1 MTADTET
8 PEAPD
13 NTPEAPDA
21 PQEAV
26 QEPADEGKG
35 SKTAVLADLAA
46 ERDKRQAAERT
57 ATETADKLDRVLAA
71 LGMKDDPQQVDPD
84 RLAADL
90 RARDLEL
97 AVVRTAAGVADVDA
111 LLDSRG
117 FLATLESI
125 DPSDRDA
132 VKAHVTEY
140 VTAHPRFAVAT
151 PKTQGARD
159 AAAGGGRAPIGGTAA
174 QQFAKWSTEQFG

>member
-1 MTADTET
+1 MADTEDTTT
-8 PEAPD
+8 PQDTPDPVEAPE
-13 NTPEAPDA
+13 TPDA
-21 PQEAV
+21 
-26 QEPADEGKG
+26 PADEGKG
-35 SKTAVLADLAA
+35 SKAAVLADLAS

-57 ATETADKLDRVLAA
+57 ATETSEKLDRVLAA

-84 RLAADL
+84 QVVKDL
-90 RARDLEL
+90 RARDVEL
-97 AVVRTAAGVADVDA
+97 AVLRTAAGIADADA

-125 DPSDRDA
+125 DPSDRAA

-140 VTAHPRFAVAT
+140 VTANPRFAVAP

-159 AAAGGGRAPIGGTAA
+159 AAAGPDRQSDNTDWIRAAA
-174 QQFAKWSTEQFG
+174 RR